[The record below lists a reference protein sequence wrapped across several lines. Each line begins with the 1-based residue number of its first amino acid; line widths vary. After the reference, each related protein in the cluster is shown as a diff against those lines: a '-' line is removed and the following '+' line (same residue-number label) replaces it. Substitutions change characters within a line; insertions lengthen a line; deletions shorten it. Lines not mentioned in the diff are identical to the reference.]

1 MATKILIKK
10 SVTGGASPLTG
21 DIDQAEL
28 AVNLVDRK
36 IYTKDNSGAIITLD
50 GAYVDSTAPGNPAEG
65 DLWYDTTNN
74 VLKAH
79 NGSSFVSAGYQN
91 LSDLEDV
98 TISSVAAGEI
108 LKWSGSAF
116 INNTL
121 AEAGIA
127 ATSDIPTNNNELTN
141 GAGYITDYTV
151 TQSDV
156 TDHQTA
162 LSITESQIS
171 DFGTYLTSYTETDTL
186 ENVTGRGATASSAI
200 SITNNT
206 ASSNT
211 SNGALTV
218 TGGVGIGGA
227 LNVGGNTIIT
237 GNLTV
242 NGTTTSVN
250 SNEVNIGDSI
260 ILLNSD
266 ETGTPSQNGG
276 IEIERGT
283 SVNKSFV
290 WNEADDAWDLSNET
304 LQNVTLDGGTY

>member
-36 IYTKDNSGAIITLD
+36 IYTKDNGGAIITLD

-65 DLWYDTTNN
+65 DLWYDTANN
-74 VLKAH
+74 LLKAH

-121 AEAGIA
+121 AEAGIQA
-127 ATSDIPTNNNELTN
+127 ASDTQ
-141 GAGYITDYTV
+141 TD
-151 TQSDV
+151 
-156 TDHQTA
+156 A
-162 LSITESQIS
+162 
-171 DFGTYLTSYTETDTL
+171 
-186 ENVTGRGATASSAI
+186 RSAI
-200 SITNNT
+200 SVTDAGGDGSLAYNSTTGVITYT
-206 ASSNT
+206 GPSQAESLAHISGGTGVAISGAGAISIGQAVETT
-211 SNGALTV
+211 SNVTFNKVTTDLIEGGSVITIDPAGLGDNTGEVIIAGDLTV
-218 TGGVGIGGA
+218 Q
-227 LNVGGNTIIT
+227 
-237 GNLTV
+237 
-242 NGTTTSVN
+242 GTTTSVN

-283 SVNKSFV
+283 SANKSFV

>member
-36 IYTKDNSGAIITLD
+36 IYTKDNGGAIITLD

-65 DLWYDTTNN
+65 DLWYDTANN
-74 VLKAH
+74 LLKAH

-121 AEAGIA
+121 AEAGIQA
-127 ATSDIPTNNNELTN
+127 ASDTQ
-141 GAGYITDYTV
+141 TD
-151 TQSDV
+151 
-156 TDHQTA
+156 A
-162 LSITESQIS
+162 
-171 DFGTYLTSYTETDTL
+171 
-186 ENVTGRGATASSAI
+186 RSAI
-200 SITNNT
+200 SVTDAGGDGSLVYNSTTGVITYT
-206 ASSNT
+206 GPSQAESLAHISGGTGVAISGAGAISIGQAVETT
-211 SNGALTV
+211 SNVTFNKVTTDLIEGGSVITIDPAGLGDNTGEVIIAGDLTV
-218 TGGVGIGGA
+218 Q
-227 LNVGGNTIIT
+227 
-237 GNLTV
+237 
-242 NGTTTSVN
+242 GTTTSVN

-283 SVNKSFV
+283 SANKSFV
-290 WNEADDAWDLSNET
+290 WNEADDAWDLSDET

>member
-10 SVTGGASPLTG
+10 SVTGGASPLAG

-74 VLKAH
+74 VLKVH

-98 TISSVAAGEI
+98 TITSVAAGEI

-127 ATSDIPTNNNELTN
+127 AASDIPTNNNQLTN
-141 GAGYITDYTV
+141 GAGYITGYTV
-151 TQSDV
+151 TQGDV
-156 TDHQTA
+156 TAHQDA

-171 DFGTYLTSYTETDTL
+171 DLGTYLTSYTETDTL
-186 ENVTGRGATASSAI
+186 ENVTGRGATSSSAI

-206 ASSNT
+206 ASSTT

-227 LNVGGNTIIT
+227 LNVGGNTTIT

-242 NGTTTSVN
+242 NGTTTTVN
-250 SNEVNIGDSI
+250 SNTVNIGDNI
-260 ILLNSD
+260 IVLNSD
-266 ETGTPSQNGG
+266 ETGTPSQDGG
-276 IEIERGT
+276 ITIERGT
-283 SVNKSFV
+283 SSNVSFF
-290 WNEADDAWDLSNET
+290 WDESEDKWSLGNQELADVTIDA
-304 LQNVTLDGGTY
+304 GTY

>member
-36 IYTKDNSGAIITLD
+36 IYTKDNGGAIITLD

-65 DLWYDTTNN
+65 DLWYDTANN
-74 VLKAH
+74 LLKAH

-98 TISSVAAGEI
+98 TITSVAAGEI

-121 AEAGIA
+121 AEAGIQSA
-127 ATSDIPTNNNELTN
+127 SATQ
-141 GAGYITDYTV
+141 TD
-151 TQSDV
+151 
-156 TDHQTA
+156 A
-162 LSITESQIS
+162 
-171 DFGTYLTSYTETDTL
+171 
-186 ENVTGRGATASSAI
+186 RSAI
-200 SITNNT
+200 SVTDAGGDGSLAYNSTTGVITYT
-206 ASSNT
+206 GPSQAESLAHISGGTGVAISGAGAISIGQAVETT
-211 SNGALTV
+211 SNVTFNKVTTDLIEGGSVITIDPAGLGDNTGEVIIAGDLTV
-218 TGGVGIGGA
+218 Q
-227 LNVGGNTIIT
+227 
-237 GNLTV
+237 
-242 NGTTTSVN
+242 GTTTSVN

-283 SVNKSFV
+283 SANKSFV
-290 WNEADDAWDLSNET
+290 WNEADDAWDLSDET

>member
-283 SVNKSFV
+283 SANKSFV